1 MASDY
6 IAPNSKGDRVAP
18 GHTSLVS
25 RPTLGNQNK
34 KGRETSKGFHDA
46 TRHIAW
52 LCFCFIHLSPRHTMS
67 DGHVDESIDSRRQS
81 SWKRR
86 LSSLTPSM
94 KYVDLF
100 RGLQPVEGLLLFVGT
115 LASIAAGVPLPI
127 IGLLFGKMVDGF
139 NRQAC
144 ASRSG
149 MPTDPA
155 ERDDFLHQV
164 SNHVVQIIIVA
175 AINFVLIW
183 IYTCLLYTSPSPR
196 D

>member
-1 MASDY
+1 M
-6 IAPNSKGDRVAP
+6 
-18 GHTSLVS
+18 
-25 RPTLGNQNK
+25 
-34 KGRETSKGFHDA
+34 
-46 TRHIAW
+46 
-52 LCFCFIHLSPRHTMS
+52 
-67 DGHVDESIDSRRQS
+67 
-81 SWKRR
+81 
-86 LSSLTPSM
+86 
-94 KYVDLF
+94 
-100 RGLQPVEGLLLFVGT
+100 EGLLLFVGT

-183 IYTCLLYTSPSPR
+183 IYTLSLIHI
-196 D
+196 